1 MIWRNGVVLARGAA
15 WDGAVELEVE
25 LTDGAP
31 PLGPGTRVR
40 ALAYTA
46 LVGDGGTDVVGQRV
60 ILTAAALAR
69 GLGTGGLAMV
79 VAFPDSLPA
88 DPPPAPGHIVKA
100 RYTPTQYL
108 TLGVDE
114 QESPHHRVLA
124 TAEHLGGMPVVV
136 ADLHSAVP
144 AILAGVRAVDPAL
157 RVAYVHT
164 DGAALPIWF
173 SRTVAALRATGWIGA
188 TITTGQSFG
197 GDLEAV
203 TVHSGLLAARHV
215 AGADLAV
222 VAQGPGNLGTGTP
235 WGFSVSYTHLTL
247 PTNREV

>member
-1 MIWRNGVVLARGAA
+1 MRVVVFSSAMSRSSTRSAAVTFSSTPSTVPGRVSAVMIWRNGVVLARGAA

-114 QESPHHRVLA
+114 QESPHHRILA

-144 AILAGVRAVDPAL
+144 AILAGC
-157 RVAYVHT
+157 
-164 DGAALPIWF
+164 
-173 SRTVAALRATGWIGA
+173 
-188 TITTGQSFG
+188 
-197 GDLEAV
+197 
-203 TVHSGLLAARHV
+203 LL
-215 AGADLAV
+215 
-222 VAQGPGNLGTGTP
+222 
-235 WGFSVSYTHLTL
+235 YTS
-247 PTNREV
+247 PSP